1 MNELMPIFIRMITT
15 ANIVLVM
22 YLGLCPFFGVSK
34 KLGPA
39 ISMGIAVTLVMIIAS
54 VVTWFIHA
62 YVLVPFDVEFMYIVL
77 FILVISSLVQMVEMT
92 IKRTNATLFN
102 ALGIYLPLITT
113 NCAILGLTFLNI
125 REEYTMLQSIV
136 NGLGAGIGFGI
147 ALILMSSIR
156 VKLEMADVPKSM
168 RGLPIAYIGAT
179 ILALIFVFTFGGIV

>member
-54 VVTWFIHA
+54 VATWLIHA
-62 YVLVPFDVEFMYIVL
+62 YVLIPFDVEFMYIVL

-156 VKLEMADVPKSM
+156 VKLEMADLPKSM

>member
-39 ISMGIAVTLVMIIAS
+39 ISMGIAVTIVMIVAS
-54 VVTWFIHA
+54 VATWLIHA
-62 YVLVPFDVEFMYIVL
+62 YILMQFDVMYMYIVL

-92 IKRTNATLFN
+92 IKRTNATLYN

-136 NGLGAGIGFGI
+136 NGLGAGIGFGL

-156 VKLEMADVPKSM
+156 VKLEIADVPKSM
-168 RGLPIAYIGAT
+168 RGLPIAYIAAT
-179 ILALIFVFTFGGIV
+179 ILALIFVFTFGGVV

>member
-1 MNELMPIFIRMITT
+1 VNELMPIFIRMITT

-39 ISMGIAVTLVMIIAS
+39 ISMGIAVTLVMIVAS
-54 VVTWFIHA
+54 VATWLIHA
-62 YVLVPFDVEFMYIVL
+62 YILMQFDVMYMYIVL

-92 IKRTNATLFN
+92 IKRTNATLYN

-113 NCAILGLTFLNI
+113 NCAILGITFLNI

-168 RGLPIAYIGAT
+168 RGLPIAYIAAT
-179 ILALIFVFTFGGIV
+179 ILALIFVFTFGGVV

>member
-1 MNELMPIFIRMITT
+1 VSELMPIFIRMITT
-15 ANIVLVM
+15 SNIVLVM

-54 VVTWFIHA
+54 VATWLIHD
-62 YVLVPFDVEFMYIVL
+62 YILMQFDVMYMYIVL

>member
-1 MNELMPIFIRMITT
+1 MPIFIRMITT

-39 ISMGIAVTLVMIIAS
+39 ISMGIAVTIVMVVAS
-54 VVTWFIHA
+54 VATWLIHD
-62 YVLVPFDVEFMYIVL
+62 YILMQFDVMYMYIVL

-92 IKRTNATLFN
+92 IKRTNATLYN

-156 VKLEMADVPKSM
+156 VKLEIADVPKSM
-168 RGLPIAYIGAT
+168 RGLPIAYIAAT
-179 ILALIFVFTFGGIV
+179 ILALIFVFTFGGVV

>member
-1 MNELMPIFIRMITT
+1 MSELMPIFIRMITT
-15 ANIVLVM
+15 SNIVLVM

-54 VVTWFIHA
+54 VATWLINE
-62 YVLVPFDVEFMYIVL
+62 YILVQFDVMYMYIVL

-92 IKRTNATLFN
+92 IKRTNASLFN

-125 REEYTMLQSIV
+125 REEFTMLQSIV

>member
-1 MNELMPIFIRMITT
+1 MPIFIRMLTT
-15 ANIVLVM
+15 SNIVLVM

-39 ISMGIAVTLVMIIAS
+39 ISMGVAVTLVMIVAS
-54 VVTWFIHA
+54 VATWFLNY
-62 YVLVPFDVEFMYIVL
+62 YVLIPFDVEFMYIVL

-125 REEYTMLQSIV
+125 REGYTILQSIV
-136 NGLGAGIGFGI
+136 NGVGAGIGFGI

-156 VKLEMADVPKSM
+156 VKLEMADLPKSM
-168 RGLPIAYIGAT
+168 RGLPVAYLAAT

>member
-1 MNELMPIFIRMITT
+1 MSDFLPIFIRMITT
-15 ANIVLVM
+15 SNIVLVM

-39 ISMGIAVTLVMIIAS
+39 ISMGIAVTLVMVIAS
-54 VVTWFIHA
+54 VATWFINYYA
-62 YVLVPFDVEFMYIVL
+62 LIPLDVEFMYIVL

-92 IKRTNATLFN
+92 IKRTNATLYN

-125 REEYTMLQSIV
+125 REEYTILQSIV
-136 NGLGAGIGFGI
+136 NGLGAGIGFGL

-156 VKLEMADVPKSM
+156 VKLEIADVPKSM

-179 ILALIFVFTFGGIV
+179 ILALIFVFTFGGVV

>member
-1 MNELMPIFIRMITT
+1 MSELMPIFIRMLTT
-15 ANIVLVM
+15 SNIVLVM

-125 REEYTMLQSIV
+125 REEYTILQSIV

>member
-1 MNELMPIFIRMITT
+1 MNELMPIFIRMLTT
-15 ANIVLVM
+15 SNIVLVM

-39 ISMGIAVTLVMIIAS
+39 ISMGVAVTLVMIVAS
-54 VVTWFIHA
+54 VATWFLNY
-62 YVLVPFDVEFMYIVL
+62 YVLIPFDVEFMYIVL

-125 REEYTMLQSIV
+125 REGYTILQSIV
-136 NGLGAGIGFGI
+136 NGVGAGIGFGI

-156 VKLEMADVPKSM
+156 VKLETADVPKSM
-168 RGLPIAYIGAT
+168 RGLPVAYLAAT

>member
-1 MNELMPIFIRMITT
+1 MSELMPIFIRMLTT
-15 ANIVLVM
+15 TNIVLVM

-39 ISMGIAVTLVMIIAS
+39 ISMAVATTLVMIIAS
-54 VVTWFIHA
+54 VATWLIHA
-62 YVLVPFDVEFMYIVL
+62 YVLIPFDVEFMYIVL

-156 VKLEMADVPKSM
+156 VKLEIADVPKSM
-168 RGLPIAYIGAT
+168 RGLPIAYIAAT
-179 ILALIFVFTFGGIV
+179 ILALIFVFTFGGVV

>member
-1 MNELMPIFIRMITT
+1 MSDFLPIFIRMITT
-15 ANIVLVM
+15 SNIVLVM

-39 ISMGIAVTLVMIIAS
+39 ISMGIAVTLVMVIAS
-54 VVTWFIHA
+54 VATWFINYYA
-62 YVLVPFDVEFMYIVL
+62 LIPLDVEFMYIVL

-92 IKRTNATLFN
+92 IKRTNATLYN

-125 REEYTMLQSIV
+125 REGYTILQSIV
-136 NGLGAGIGFGI
+136 NGLGAGIGFGL

-156 VKLEMADVPKSM
+156 VKLEIADVPKSM

-179 ILALIFVFTFGGIV
+179 ILALIFVFTFGGVV